1 MSVLA
6 KIKEIEDEMA
16 RTQKNKATNSHL
28 GLLKAR
34 LAKLKSELVTQASA
48 GGGGGSQEG
57 TQPSAP
63 VALSPQPADRVAVG
77 CHRL

>member
-48 GGGGGSQEG
+48 GGGGSQEG
-57 TQPSAP
+57 RQRL
-63 VALSPQPADRVAVG
+63 VKALSMQTPS
-77 CHRL
+77 